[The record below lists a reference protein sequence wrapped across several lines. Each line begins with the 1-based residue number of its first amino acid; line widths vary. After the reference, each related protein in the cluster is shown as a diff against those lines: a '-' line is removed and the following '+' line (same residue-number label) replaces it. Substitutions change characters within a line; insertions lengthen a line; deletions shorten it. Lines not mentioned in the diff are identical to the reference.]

1 MTPTRQKAFYFILVS
16 CGMLYTAAVSVT
28 IIPVPKEMT
37 DPSQNWTIAT
47 SDNCAIVIGASAS
60 EPESYAAEQFQKW
73 MQKRFGRTFEIKRE
87 NEVLT
92 SYVYIFLLGTRANNA
107 WLDELATSNSVNLSA
122 SSPGY
127 NGYIIQMVSSAGK
140 SIVLVGGS
148 DASGVI
154 YGQNTLFQLCE
165 MVGNDSIRL
174 NHTVIRDWPSVRQ
187 RGSHYSPVNR
197 TLAPDMLDR
206 YIMGRFNIADMR
218 NGCYGGNEGSI
229 NDTQAVRLVTECHNR
244 GFYVWGSMSAIVAS
258 TAEINTKIQYCD
270 KYLHHYGVDGVW
282 ANVDDAGEGTFTEA
296 MIDTFVKWGR
306 ANGLSDSDLML
317 LPPQHPI
324 GYGSVI
330 GSWNQGIQSAI
341 PATKDI
347 QWIYTQVPSPA
358 NTSASNSLGLAL
370 KPFWWINS
378 PGSEVGLSFYPQYGN
393 ISSPNSQM
401 APSNVFYRELQDF
414 KNTGWTYNT
423 DFEAEPMRS
432 LGDLIEGATLWR
444 YSLFQEEYVF
454 MNLGAILWNPGAYV
468 FADVRKH
475 IYETVFGKER
485 APYAAEFDSCLV
497 LLKSGYFNLYI
508 DCPRPPALKGDSLE
522 AVDLAQHMCQCA
534 ANIKNNPYTMI
545 DSARY
550 NERYAQGMEKV
561 VKIAYGYLGLS
572 YLACE
577 PTTEPEKAL
586 AAARPM
592 QVLVFP
598 NPFNPATTIAYDA
611 GMKGQRTVIDIYDI
625 GGRLVWS
632 HVPRNRQGVVAWR
645 GEDIQ
650 GKAAASGIY
659 MLVFRSSTET
669 HRKTLVLM
677 K

>member
-1 MTPTRQKAFYFILVS
+1 MKKHTGIIIVLFIFFCS
-16 CGMLYTAAVSVT
+16 AAAAVS
-28 IIPVPKEMT
+28 IIPRPKQLI
-37 DPSQNWTIAT
+37 DPGQTWTIAA
-47 SDNCAIVIGASAS
+47 SDNCAIVIGTSASA
-60 EPESYAAEQFQKW
+60 PESYAAAQFQKW
-73 MQKRFGRTFEIKRE
+73 MGKRFGRTFEIKRE
-87 NEVLT
+87 NDVLT
-92 SYVYIFLLGTRANNA
+92 GYTYIFLLGTRSGNA
-107 WLDELATSNSVNLSA
+107 WLDQLATANSLDLSA
-122 SSPGY
+122 TSPGK
-127 NGYIIQMVSSAGK
+127 NGYVIKMVNTGSQNIA
-140 SIVLVGGS
+140 LVGGS
-148 DASGVI
+148 DASGLV

-165 MVGNDSIRL
+165 NAGTDSITL
-174 NHTVIRDWPSVRQ
+174 NHAVIRDWPSVRQ

-197 TLAPDMLDR
+197 TLAPEMLDR

-378 PGSEVGLSFYPQYGN
+378 PGHEVGLSFYPQDGN
-393 ISSPNSQM
+393 IDKPNRQM
-401 APSNVFYRELQDF
+401 APQDVFYRELQDF
-414 KNTGWTYNT
+414 KNTGWTSGTN
-423 DFEAEPMRS
+423 FEAEPMRS
-432 LGDLIEGATLWR
+432 MDQYIEGAFLWR
-444 YSLFQEEYVF
+444 SSLFQEEYVF

-485 APYAAEFDSCLV
+485 APYAAEFDSCLA
-497 LLKSGYFNLYI
+497 LLKSNYFNLFI
-508 DCPRPPALKGDSLE
+508 DCPRPPALTGNQQE
-522 AVDLAQHMCQCA
+522 AGALAQTMCQCA
-534 ANIKNNPYTMI
+534 ANIKDNPYTMI

-550 NERYAQGMEKV
+550 NERYVQGMEKV

-645 GEDIQ
+645 GEDMQ
-650 GKAAASGIY
+650 GRAAASGVY
-659 MLVFRSSTET
+659 VLVFRAGNEMQ
-669 HRKTLVLM
+669 RKTLVLM